1 MWQSVQEYWREGKE
15 WRSNTVS
22 AYQKKKKKNVF
33 LMSVVTV
40 KYGTPKPYPGG

>member
-1 MWQSVQEYWREGKE
+1 MKIKYSKCLP
-15 WRSNTVS
+15 
-22 AYQKKKKKNVF
+22 KKKKENVF